1 MFRNWLIALLSLSLL
16 NGAAQAQTLSDLE
29 EQAKPPEVWDYK
41 KALGQTQKIND
52 GLESLIQLDLLQ
64 SLPDFHRAGAIAL
77 AVPSKNIQ
85 HATRYYQ
92 LLLTALAM
100 GDSNTGASMAL
111 VWDSLMECTGRPP
124 RIVGRGDEHLTE
136 LAPEVIRNVYMST
149 QKTAGQKESNNPEVQ
164 QIVDEDQKARGEF
177 SNLTQAQLLE
187 IMKADKARLKRI
199 KEIIDSK
206 DGLKTATDFA
216 NAALVCQHGQYFLD
230 YALAHELSICSLLLG
245 NKDAWLAAAS
255 YDRMLL
261 SANYPQ
267 RFATQYDGEMALKEF
282 TTDGINDRMRKTVMH
297 KTLEESKARQKTN

>member
-1 MFRNWLIALLSLSLL
+1 MALL
-16 NGAAQAQTLSDLE
+16 NGAARAQTLSDLE
-29 EQAKPPEVWDYK
+29 EQSKPPAVWDYK
-41 KALGQTQKIND
+41 TAIGQAQKIND

-77 AVPSKNIQ
+77 AVPRKSIQ
-85 HATRYYQ
+85 HTTRYYQ

-124 RIVGRGDEHLTE
+124 RIVARGDDHLSE
-136 LAPEVIRNVYMST
+136 LAPEVIRKVYTST
-149 QKTAGQKESNNPEVQ
+149 QKSDEKPGSNNAEVQ
-164 QIVDEDQKARGEF
+164 KIVDEDQKARGEF
-177 SNLTQAQLLE
+177 FNLTQAQLLE
-187 IMKADKARLKRI
+187 MMKADKARLKRI
-199 KEIIDSK
+199 KEIINSK

-255 YDRMLL
+255 YDRMLM

-267 RFATQYDGEMALKEF
+267 RFATQFDGEMTLRDF
-282 TTDGINDRMRKTVMH
+282 TTEGINDRMRKTVMH